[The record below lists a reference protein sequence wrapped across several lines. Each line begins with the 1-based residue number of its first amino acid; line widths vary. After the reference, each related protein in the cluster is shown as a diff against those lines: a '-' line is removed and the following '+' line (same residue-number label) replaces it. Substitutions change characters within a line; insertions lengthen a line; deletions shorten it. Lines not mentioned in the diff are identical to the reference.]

1 MKKGFIIIAT
11 LLFASMMCG
20 CYEDVINYTNF
31 NTAIYE
37 QTFSN
42 GSYTHVQSAE
52 VYAFAADTT
61 EWKIVSLEDAQAHV
75 ITNKLTGEK
84 RDMPDAFGS
93 FNPSQ
98 EYQSSVRLE
107 QSTSMIVVVLP
118 ESGIYAYRNYQLPE
132 NLEKVDTKLYIAHW
146 RPSHSIAGWRVVNEG
161 YTPPTA
167 E

>member
-1 MKKGFIIIAT
+1 MKKGFTIIAT

-20 CYEDVINYTNF
+20 CYEEVINYTNF

-37 QTFSN
+37 QITSDE
-42 GSYTHVQSAE
+42 SYTRVQSAE

-61 EWKIVSLEDAQAHV
+61 EWKVASLEDAQAHI

-84 RDMPDAFGS
+84 RNTPDAFGS

-98 EYQSSVRLE
+98 EYHSSVRLE
-107 QSTSMIVVVLP
+107 QKMSMIVMVLP
-118 ESGIYAYRNYQLPE
+118 DSDIYAYRNYELPE

-161 YTPPTA
+161 YTPPSK